1 MPTEAPETQAETATP
16 PPSVH
21 HGSRVI
27 VIGASAGGVEA
38 LQQLVHGLPA
48 NFGAPVFVVMHV
60 HARSRSFLPDI
71 LSAAGPLPALHAKDG
86 ARMENGQ
93 IYVAPPDH
101 HLMIERD
108 HMHVGMGPKENYQRP
123 SINVTFRSAALAY
136 GHHAIGVVLTGQL
149 DDGTAGSW
157 DIKRRGG
164 TVIVQH
170 PEEALFSSM
179 PLSTLREVEADYTLR
194 IAEIGPLLGEL
205 VRENGANETRPK
217 RENPGM
223 QPKVVD
229 LTCPECRGTIW
240 EVPNGPM
247 VQYRCRVGHSYSPRS
262 MLAEHTAAQEK
273 ALWAAV
279 VALEEGAV
287 LATKLADQLP
297 DRREQ
302 LLQESRQKQHQA
314 TTIRSLIQEQP
325 LFSLD

>member
-1 MPTEAPETQAETATP
+1 MANEKANPAPETESEHEP
-16 PPSVH
+16 
-21 HGSRVI
+21 RVI

-38 LQQLVHGLPA
+38 LQQLVYELPA
-48 NFGAPVFVVMHV
+48 DLAAPVFVVLHV
-60 HARSRSFLPDI
+60 HARSKSVLPEI
-71 LSAAGPLPALHAKDG
+71 LSAAGPLPAVHAVDG
-86 ARMENGQ
+86 SRIENGH
-93 IYVAPPDH
+93 IYIAPPDH
-101 HLMIERD
+101 HLIVERE
-108 HMHVGMGPKENYQRP
+108 HMHVGVGPKENYQRP

-136 GHHAIGVVLTGQL
+136 GDRVIGVVLTGQL

-170 PEEALFSSM
+170 PEDAAFSSM
-179 PLSTLREVEADYTLR
+179 PLSTLREVEADYTLPLT
-194 IAEIGPLLGEL
+194 EIGPLLGRL
-205 VRENGANETRPK
+205 SSENGRGESSTQQ
-217 RENPGM
+217 ENPGM

-240 EVPNGPM
+240 EVPNGPL
-247 VQYRCRVGHSYSPRS
+247 VQYRCRVGHSYSPRT

-287 LATKLADQLP
+287 LANKLAHQLEP
-297 DRREQ
+297 HLRDQ

-314 TTIRSLIQEQP
+314 ATIRRLIQEQP
-325 LFSLD
+325 VFSLD